1 MADIRKLSRRAFLGT
16 VGMSGAAVG
25 GLYLTGKL
33 TAVQNKVHLLLHV
46 PVEPVRLFVQIGAD
60 NRVTLVSHR
69 VEMGQGIKT
78 GLPLVLADEIGR
90 ASCRGRGEISV
101 GAGSL

>member
-33 TAVQNKVHLLLHV
+33 TAVQNKVHFAIHGQTAAELIAA
-46 PVEPVRLFVQIGAD
+46 RAD
-60 NRVTLVSHR
+60 SGQPTAVSQTW
-69 VEMGQGIKT
+69 G
-78 GLPLVLADEIGR
+78 
-90 ASCRGRGEISV
+90 
-101 GAGSL
+101 